1 MAALEAHGRTQTA
14 DPDSRLM
21 RASDAAAL
29 ALAGNPGLRAAYADL
44 GLAHADLY
52 AASRIANPVLSASRL
67 TGDGSGQH
75 TIGLAASI
83 ADVLTLG
90 SRTRAA
96 KDDLAAHRLEL
107 ASLARSTAAA
117 AEQGFYR
124 LVAARHVVLLR
135 EQSAHAALLS
145 ARLAEPYYRAGNLTD
160 RELAL
165 HQAAAADAEL
175 EAIEARMAASAA
187 RAQLAQVMGVSSA
200 ADWSVPEL
208 LDTPPADDPNP
219 ADMLMLARER
229 RTDLAAAIARTDAAA
244 RRARLENW
252 APLLGDLQVGYERER
267 DGSET
272 HRGPGIEFGL
282 PIALQGGARRAR
294 ARAELG
300 RRLAELEGIRQS
312 IEGDVRLALADLGG
326 AREKLRVYREQLV
339 PARVR
344 GTAGAREQQAFML
357 IGTFELIESKRDE
370 YAAHQGYV
378 EAVRDYWIAR
388 TTLALAVG
396 DALPTPVSG
405 IPMALPDAM
414 RAAVRSADGHAQVRA
429 QETTLEQPPSGER
442 GRDAEHDHGGHDMP
456 MPETP
461 AQDHAHDHGAHHD

>member
-145 ARLAEPYYRAGNLTD
+145 ARLAEPYSRAGNLTD

-165 HQAAAADAEL
+165 QQAAAADAEL

-187 RAQLAQVMGVSSA
+187 RAQLAQVMGVSSAA

-244 RRARLENW
+244 RQAR
-252 APLLGDLQVGYERER
+252 
-267 DGSET
+267 
-272 HRGPGIEFGL
+272 
-282 PIALQGGARRAR
+282 
-294 ARAELG
+294 ELG
-300 RRLAELEGIRQS
+300 PT
-312 IEGDVRLALADLGG
+312 
-326 AREKLRVYREQLV
+326 AR
-339 PARVR
+339 
-344 GTAGAREQQAFML
+344 
-357 IGTFELIESKRDE
+357 
-370 YAAHQGYV
+370 
-378 EAVRDYWIAR
+378 
-388 TTLALAVG
+388 
-396 DALPTPVSG
+396 
-405 IPMALPDAM
+405 
-414 RAAVRSADGHAQVRA
+414 
-429 QETTLEQPPSGER
+429 
-442 GRDAEHDHGGHDMP
+442 
-456 MPETP
+456 
-461 AQDHAHDHGAHHD
+461 